1 MDLPKRN
8 RQVRCGRYFIAC
20 TLVKGTKALPS
31 MLMDALE
38 GPTEKVSRELLV
50 LQREKFYTFAPR
62 QSRRRKKNSVLKR
75 M

>member
-31 MLMDALE
+31 MLMDASE

-62 QSRRRKKNSVLKR
+62 QSRRRKKK
-75 M
+75 